1 MNRKLFRTALV
12 GLAGALMLSP
22 MAAAAQVEL
31 NNTVLSQNEGWIEN
45 GVSYVT
51 LNALAWVVE
60 NGIMNG
66 MGDGSFGFKG
76 NNTRAQTG
84 AIMMNFNNN
93 L

>member
-1 MNRKLFRTALV
+1 MDFKENQRSIAENNASLGVLHTFQKRPDKEENCMNRKLFRTALV

-51 LNALAWVVE
+51 LNALSRDSVP
-60 NGIMNG
+60 
-66 MGDGSFGFKG
+66 
-76 NNTRAQTG
+76 
-84 AIMMNFNNN
+84 
-93 L
+93 